1 MILFFNFKLLDI
13 KLIKVY
19 LFCSKWVFLLKVW
32 GKNKILFWNISLK
45 LIFIRVIVLLLGEEF
60 IDKLKILLKK
70 KKVLDLLFLL
80 VLRKIT
86 RYLWFFF
93 FKRYLKSF

>member
-19 LFCSKWVFLLKVW
+19 LFCSKWVFLLKVR

-70 KKVLDLLFLL
+70 KSIGFIVFISFEENYEIF
-80 VLRKIT
+80 VI
-86 RYLWFFF
+86 FFF
-93 FKRYLKSF
+93 